1 MSTFNAMPHPELV
14 VFFLLIAFV
23 YASVGFGGGSSYLA
37 ILTFYSFPFRE
48 LRLIALIC
56 NIIVVT
62 GGTIIFIR
70 NGQVNAKK
78 ILPLVMVSAPLAF
91 LGASLKISQQTFFVV
106 LGLAL
111 IVAAVLLWIN
121 APPAKKIEEA
131 NGKST
136 LLQNIFLGGAIGFLS
151 GMVGIGGGIFLSPI
165 LNLMKWDTP
174 KRVAATAS
182 IYILLNSLSGIAGQV
197 YQLPANL
204 NYIQIII
211 LAAAVLVGGQ
221 LGSRMAAQKFNQ
233 VVIKKITSV
242 LVLIAG
248 LEVLYHHL
256 PLFK

>member
-121 APPAKKIEEA
+121 APPAKKFEEA
-131 NGKST
+131 TGKST
-136 LLQNIFLGGAIGFLS
+136 LLQF
-151 GMVGIGGGIFLSPI
+151 
-165 LNLMKWDTP
+165 
-174 KRVAATAS
+174 
-182 IYILLNSLSGIAGQV
+182 
-197 YQLPANL
+197 
-204 NYIQIII
+204 
-211 LAAAVLVGGQ
+211 
-221 LGSRMAAQKFNQ
+221 
-233 VVIKKITSV
+233 
-242 LVLIAG
+242 
-248 LEVLYHHL
+248 
-256 PLFK
+256 